1 MLRRASRLSLEF
13 ATATKRHEIGRLL
26 EAYRGAVN
34 FYVRS
39 LWQDPGALDK
49 KTLARLPAGRTRL
62 QSMQKDQALRQA
74 LAMVSA
80 TRRSAKALG
89 AQPQRPRFTGMA
101 VLCHGVT
108 VEPGRGSFDLVI
120 RLSTL
125 RPRER
130 ITIPTRKTR
139 VLNKWLARPGARLVQ
154 GCALSEKAVVVW
166 VEVPEPPAREGGDV
180 IGVDVGISKL
190 LATSEG
196 EAIGEDW
203 RQISVRVRR
212 RCPGSKS
219 KRRARVARD
228 HYINRAVKQLP
239 WHRLS
244 AIGFED
250 LNGLKRGKSQTR
262 SKNFRIAAA
271 PWTYRRVRQR
281 IECLAPEN
289 RVVPVAVDPRGTSR
303 TCPACGADDRRN
315 RKGEVFRCI
324 ACDHKGDADFVG
336 ARNISTKTLVALG
349 RVLYPGQKMS
359 AHQQDVSGQ
368 TVRSD

>member
-1 MLRRASRLSLEF
+1 MLRRACRLSTEF
-13 ATATKRHEIGRLL
+13 ATATKRQEIARLL

-39 LWQDPGALDK
+39 LWQEFGALDK
-49 KTLARLPAGRTRL
+49 ETLARLPPERTRL

-74 LAMVSA
+74 RAMVSS

-108 VEPGRGSFDLVI
+108 IEPGRGSFDLVV

-154 GCALSEKAVVVW
+154 GCALSEKALVVW
-166 VEVPEPPAREGGDV
+166 VEFPKSPARESGDV

-190 LATSEG
+190 LATSE
-196 EAIGEDW
+196 EQAIGERW
-203 RQISVRVRR
+203 RSISARVRR
-212 RCPGSKS
+212 RRPGSKR
-219 KRRARVARD
+219 KRRARIARD
-228 HYINRAVKQLP
+228 HYINHAVKQLP

-250 LNGLKRGKSQTR
+250 LNGLKRGKSPTR
-262 SKNFRIAAA
+262 SKNFRKAAA

-281 IECLAPEN
+281 IECLALEN
-289 RVVPVAVDPRGTSR
+289 RVLPVAVDPRGTSR
-303 TCPACGADDRRN
+303 TCPACGKDDRRN
-315 RKGEVFRCI
+315 RKGEAFRCI
-324 ACDHKGDADFVG
+324 ACDRKGDADFIG
-336 ARNISTKTLVALG
+336 ARNILTKTLAALG
-349 RVLYPGQKMS
+349 RVLSPGQKMS
-359 AHQQDVSGQ
+359 AHQ
-368 TVRSD
+368 

>member
-1 MLRRASRLSLEF
+1 MLRRACRLSLEF
-13 ATATKRHEIGRLL
+13 ATATKRHEIARLL

-39 LWQDPGALDK
+39 LWQQPGVPDK
-49 KTLARLPAGRTRL
+49 QTLARLPPERTRL

-74 LAMVSA
+74 LAIVTA

-89 AQPQRPRFTGMA
+89 AEPRCPRFTGMA

-108 VEPGRGSFDLVI
+108 IEPGRGSFDLVV

-154 GCALSEKAVVVW
+154 GCALSEKAIILW
-166 VEVPEPPAREGGDV
+166 VEFPKPAVREGGDV
-180 IGVDVGISKL
+180 IGVDVGINKL

-196 EAIGEDW
+196 QAIGEDW
-203 RQISVRVRR
+203 RQTSARVRR
-212 RCPGSKS
+212 RRPGSKGQ
-219 KRRARVARD
+219 RRARIARD

-244 AIGFED
+244 AIGFFE
-250 LNGLKRGKSQTR
+250 
-262 SKNFRIAAA
+262 
-271 PWTYRRVRQR
+271 
-281 IECLAPEN
+281 
-289 RVVPVAVDPRGTSR
+289 
-303 TCPACGADDRRN
+303 
-315 RKGEVFRCI
+315 
-324 ACDHKGDADFVG
+324 
-336 ARNISTKTLVALG
+336 
-349 RVLYPGQKMS
+349 
-359 AHQQDVSGQ
+359 
-368 TVRSD
+368 